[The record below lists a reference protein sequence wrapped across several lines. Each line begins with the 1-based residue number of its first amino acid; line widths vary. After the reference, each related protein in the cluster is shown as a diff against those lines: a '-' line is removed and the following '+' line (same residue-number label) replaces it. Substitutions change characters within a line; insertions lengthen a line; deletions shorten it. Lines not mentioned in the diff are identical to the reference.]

1 LASGTFISA
10 VKHGKKYDTLEGGDV
25 RMHSLRNLYRIGNGP
40 SSSHTIAPQRAA
52 LAFRARYQ
60 DAASYRVILYG
71 SLAATGKGHLTDVV
85 VTAALTGETPEG
97 HAAERPKGAPV
108 GGRSES
114 SGRVELLWKPKEELP
129 PHPNGMKFE
138 ALDDKGRVIGET
150 LEFSVGG
157 GALLSDEAAGGT
169 ENSAS
174 ASAALR
180 AASQTA
186 PAVAA
191 SQAPPS
197 PAGAA
202 AVYPAGTMAE
212 ILAFCEESGE
222 SFWEYVQ
229 RCEGKE
235 LWPFLERTWEAM
247 CGAVDRGLE
256 TEGVLPGKLGLRR
269 KAYSLYRKARL
280 LGRDDFR
287 SEAFVAAYAYAVAEE
302 NASGGIVVTAPTCGS
317 SGVLPAVLYH
327 LNGELKCRRDEILRA
342 LATAGLFGNLV
353 KSNGSISGAVV
364 GCQGEIGTACAM
376 AAAAATQLFGG
387 SPPQI
392 EYAAEMGLEHHL
404 GLTCD
409 PVAGL
414 VQIPCIERNAHAATR
429 ALSCCRFALLSD
441 GLHRI
446 SFDDV
451 VSVMVDTGKALPA
464 LFRETSSGGLA
475 KVYEQRLGENIDAT

>member
-1 LASGTFISA
+1 M
-10 VKHGKKYDTLEGGDV
+10 DTL
-25 RMHSLRNLYRIGNGP
+25 RKLYRIGNGP

-52 LAFRARYQ
+52 LKFRARHAG
-60 DAASYRVILYG
+60 AASFRVTLYS
-71 SLAATGKGHLTDVV
+71 SLAATGKGHLTDRVI
-85 VTAALTGETPEG
+85 TGALLGEGPPK
-97 HAAERPKGAPV
+97 ALPAEHR
-108 GGRSES
+108 EE
-114 SGRVELLWKPKEELP
+114 VELVWKPEEELP
-129 PHPNGMKFE
+129 PHPNAMRFE
-138 ALDDKGRVIGET
+138 AFDARGRVIGEAT
-150 LEFSVGG
+150 EFSVGG
-157 GALLSDEAAGGT
+157 GALLSDEAV
-169 ENSAS
+169 E
-174 ASAALR
+174 
-180 AASQTA
+180 TA
-186 PAVAA
+186 EG
-191 SQAPPS
+191 APM
-197 PAGAA
+197 PAGAEA
-202 AVYPAGTMAE
+202 AYPASTMAE
-212 ILAFCEESGE
+212 ILALCEESGE

-235 LWPFLERTWEAM
+235 IWPSLELTWQAM
-247 CGAVDRGLE
+247 CGAIDRGLGA
-256 TEGVLPGKLGLRR
+256 EGVLPGRLGLRR
-269 KAYSLYRKARL
+269 KAYSFFRKARL
-280 LGRDDFR
+280 LGRGDFR

-302 NASGGIVVTAPTCGS
+302 NACGGLVVTAPTCGS

-327 LNGELKCRRDEILRA
+327 LNGELMCRSDEILRA

-387 SPPQI
+387 SPRQI

-475 KVYEQRLGENIDAT
+475 KVYEQRVAGDLDHG